1 MFRWFNRFVLFLI
14 PAALVFAQAETA
26 TLRGRVTDSS
36 GTGLEGI
43 QLVIFETGK
52 ELSVRDIST
61 GAGGAYD
68 APFLKPGSYV
78 VKIDA
83 NHFQTF
89 QAEGIVLM
97 AGQVRRLDP
106 QLKPEAHDET
116 VLINEPPPWCNRKM
130 ARFPASS
137 TSSWRGRTLRLW
149 TCTHRYFRC

>member
-1 MFRWFNRFVLFLI
+1 M
-14 PAALVFAQAETA
+14 FAQAETA

-52 ELSVRDIST
+52 ELSVREIST

-89 QAEGIVLM
+89 QAEGIVLV

-116 VLINEPPPWCNRKM
+116 VLINEPPTVVQSQNGAVVRH
-130 ARFPASS
+130 R
-137 TSSWRGRTLRLW
+137 RL
-149 TCTHRYFRC
+149 